1 MARSC
6 TSCQHLKRSE
16 IDRRLAEGEPTAQV
30 ARAYNLNLSSL
41 HRHRKNCLRLAPS
54 NEIKKEAARGTAA
67 ATLLP
72 SKEILNGSYSGVIT
86 RIDEIVARAQAEGSL
101 SIALDGL
108 KAVRQTLDSQARLAG
123 HTQAGGTQVNVAV
136 QTNINVSVTKIAE
149 RLIQEFDHDPD
160 IKERIAR
167 ALREDDDEP
176 KS

>member
-1 MARSC
+1 MSRSC
-6 TSCQHLKRSE
+6 ITCQHLKRSE

-30 ARAYNLNLSSL
+30 ALAYKLNSSSL

-72 SKEILNGSYSGVIT
+72 SKVILNGSYSDVST
-86 RIDEIVARAQAEGSL
+86 RIDEIVAQAQAAGSL
-101 SIALDGL
+101 AIALNGL
-108 KAVRQTLDSQARLAG
+108 KALRQIIDSQARLAG

-136 QTNINVSVTKIAE
+136 QTNVNVSVTKIAE
-149 RLIQEFDHDPD
+149 RLIQEFDHDPE

>member
-1 MARSC
+1 MPPVSISNGRS
-6 TSCQHLKRSE
+6 T
-16 IDRRLAEGEPTAQV
+16 AAWPEGEPTAQV
-30 ARAYNLNLSSL
+30 ALAYKLNSSSL

-72 SKEILNGSYSGVIT
+72 SKVILNGSYSGVST
-86 RIDEIVARAQAEGSL
+86 RIDESVAQAQAAGSL

-108 KAVRQTLDSQARLAG
+108 KAIRQILEGRQARLAG

-136 QTNINVSVTKIAE
+136 QTNVNVSVTKIAE
-149 RLIQEFDHDPD
+149 RLIQEFDHNPE

-167 ALREDDDEP
+167 ALKEDDDEP